1 MSQIDYERLHQ
12 EQEAYSAVQSGRTVR
27 SSVST
32 IAIVLG
38 SLALGGVIVWAAVGS
53 RKGPVQDASFET
65 TPFEAPQQRS
75 EPPKPRL
82 DQGTIQIPLAPP
94 PAPPKAKV
102 AEAPP
107 MPPPGTIPAPANPVA
122 PAAPPAPVLVA
133 PAAPP
138 APPPEIIVP
147 PAPVVP
153 PPAAPQAP
161 FVLTPVQEQQKAAEE
176 KQKIVEAQ
184 QKAKKTED
192 DKWARLRAASIV
204 NDNSQSGEKPPV
216 DPAAAAT
223 AAAAKEDDQNIAFL
237 NAHGSQKVAGEK
249 VEKIE
254 RVDALVPSGT
264 LIHGVLETAIQ
275 SDLAGSIRAITSEDV
290 YSFDGRRILIPS
302 GTRLI
307 GEYKSGIKTG
317 QVRVF
322 VIWTRMLTP
331 DGMSANLGSTGTDGL
346 GRGGMTGD
354 VDNHYAERFGAATAL
369 TFIGAGA
376 SFLSS
381 WGFGAG
387 GQATQTQS
395 STTNA
400 AGVTVT
406 VTTQDLSVQARQ
418 KAADASAQSLQ
429 KMAED
434 TLQEYLKIPPTIH
447 VDQGEPIVI
456 FLRRDLDF
464 SAFYP
469 DPVIEALRQIKN
481 ERRNA
486 ALPQ

>member
-1 MSQIDYERLHQ
+1 
-12 EQEAYSAVQSGRTVR
+12 
-27 SSVST
+27 
-32 IAIVLG
+32 
-38 SLALGGVIVWAAVGS
+38 
-53 RKGPVQDASFET
+53 
-65 TPFEAPQQRS
+65 
-75 EPPKPRL
+75 
-82 DQGTIQIPLAPP
+82 
-94 PAPPKAKV
+94 
-102 AEAPP
+102 
-107 MPPPGTIPAPANPVA
+107 MPPPGTIPAPADPVA
-122 PAAPPAPVLVA
+122 PAAPPV
-133 PAAPP
+133 
-138 APPPEIIVP
+138 PPPEIIVP
-147 PAPVVP
+147 PAPVAP
-153 PPAAPQAP
+153 APAAPQAP
-161 FVLTPVQEQQKAAEE
+161 FVLAPVQEQQKAAEE

-184 QKAKKTED
+184 QKAKKIED
-192 DKWARLRAASIV
+192 DRWVRLRTASIV

-216 DPAAAAT
+216 DPATAAT
-223 AAAAKEDDQNIAFL
+223 DAAAKEDDQNIAFL

-254 RVDALVPSGT
+254 RVDALVPAGT
-264 LIHGVLETAIQ
+264 LVHGVLETAIQ

-290 YSFDGRRILIPS
+290 YSFDGRRILIPA

-331 DGMSANLGSTGTDGL
+331 NGISANLGSTGTDGL

-376 SFLSS
+376 SFFSS

-387 GQATQTQS
+387 GQATQSQS

>member
-1 MSQIDYERLHQ
+1 MSQNDYERMHQ
-12 EQEAYSAVQSGRTVR
+12 EQEVYSAVQSGRTVR

-38 SLALGGVIVWAAVGS
+38 SLAFGGVIVWAAVG
-53 RKGPVQDASFET
+53 RGKGPAQDASFET
-65 TPFEAPQQRS
+65 TQFEAPQQRM

-94 PAPPKAKV
+94 PAPSKV
-102 AEAPP
+102 KFAEAPP
-107 MPPPGTIPAPANPVA
+107 MPPPGTIPAPADPVA
-122 PAAPPAPVLVA
+122 PAAPPV
-133 PAAPP
+133 
-138 APPPEIIVP
+138 PPPEIIVP
-147 PAPVVP
+147 PAPVAP
-153 PPAAPQAP
+153 APAAPQAP
-161 FVLTPVQEQQKAAEE
+161 FVLAPVQEQQKAAEE

-184 QKAKKTED
+184 QKAKKIED
-192 DKWARLRAASIV
+192 DRWVRLRTASIV

-216 DPAAAAT
+216 DPATAAT
-223 AAAAKEDDQNIAFL
+223 DAAAKEDDQNIAFL

-254 RVDALVPSGT
+254 RVDALVPAGT
-264 LIHGVLETAIQ
+264 LVHGVLETAIQ

-290 YSFDGRRILIPS
+290 YSFDGRRILIPA

-331 DGMSANLGSTGTDGL
+331 NGISANLGSTGTDGL

-387 GQATQTQS
+387 GQATQSQS

>member
-1 MSQIDYERLHQ
+1 MSQNDYERMHQ
-12 EQEAYSAVQSGRTVR
+12 ESEAYSAVQSGRTVR

-38 SLALGGVIVWAAVGS
+38 ALALGGVIVWAAVG
-53 RKGPVQDASFET
+53 RGKGLVQDTSFET
-65 TPFEAPQQRS
+65 TPFEAPQQRI

-94 PAPPKAKV
+94 PAPPKVKV

-107 MPPPGTIPAPANPVA
+107 TPPPGTIPAPAS
-122 PAAPPAPVLVA
+122 PAAPGPPAAPVVM
-133 PAAPP
+133 APP
-138 APPPEIIVP
+138 APPTPPAEIIVP
-147 PAPVVP
+147 SAPVVLAPSAPP
-153 PPAAPQAP
+153 PPAG
-161 FVLTPVQEQQKAAEE
+161 LTIQQEQQKAAED

-184 QKAKKTED
+184 QKAKKVED

-204 NDNSQSGEKPPV
+204 NDNSQSGEKTPV
-216 DPAAAAT
+216 DPATAAT
-223 AAAAKEDDQNIAFL
+223 DAAAKDDDQDIAFL

-254 RVDALVPSGT
+254 RLDALVPAGT

-307 GEYKSGIKTG
+307 GEYKSGIKIG

-331 DGMSANLGSTGTDGL
+331 DGISANLGSTGTDGL

-395 STTNA
+395 STKNA

-406 VTTQDLSVQARQ
+406 DTTQDLSIQARQ
-418 KAADASAQSLQ
+418 KAADATAQSLT

-447 VDQGEPIVI
+447 VDQGEAIVI